1 MKTPAYS
8 TRRDTPSSN
17 ATEPIGGTP
26 GDWFL
31 WAALG
36 SVLKFLGS
44 EVNVTPGHVSPDG
57 TATACSSA
65 STKSVE
71 ATSNPGKPLTHL
83 VDNLQQGSSADR

>member
-8 TRRDTPSSN
+8 TRRDTPRSN

-44 EVNVTPGHVSPDG
+44 EVNVTPGLFSPDG
-57 TATACSSA
+57 KPPTCSSA
-65 STKSVE
+65 STKSGEGDLE
-71 ATSNPGKPLTHL
+71 AK
-83 VDNLQQGSSADR
+83 